1 MGSADDRL
9 HGVYGLNRKPIKS
22 DHGTLV
28 HLGAHVV
35 AGNPEHVHS
44 VVEREACRGKPRVLG
59 RAGMEVERQPPSGPE
74 RHWGHDPAGAVTDE
88 VIPRPW
94 DPASLSTGCTP
105 LTTPMHATAKEIG
118 ERVPPIPRLHLYPLM
133 PEPPERR
140 QSLNSRIT
148 RRSEEQEAHRSSRPV
163 T

>member
-35 AGNPEHVHS
+35 AGNPEPVHS

-59 RAGMEVERQPPSGPE
+59 RAGVEVERQPPGALDL
-74 RHWGHDPAGAVTDE
+74 RRGHDPAVAVTDE
-88 VIPRPW
+88 VVSCPW
-94 DPASLSTGCTP
+94 NPASLGTGCTP
-105 LTTPMHATAKEIG
+105 
-118 ERVPPIPRLHLYPLM
+118 
-133 PEPPERR
+133 
-140 QSLNSRIT
+140 
-148 RRSEEQEAHRSSRPV
+148 
-163 T
+163 